1 LKGGVAVVKEEKRQF
16 RVVTFLTREELDFLD
31 EITKDIFFSK
41 GINIPRT
48 KLIEELINAF
58 RGKDDSDTKAIE
70 DMLIE
75 RLKK

>member
-1 LKGGVAVVKEEKRQF
+1 MKNQKRQF

-31 EITKDIFFSK
+31 EITKDIYFSK

-58 RGKDDSDTKAIE
+58 RGQDENDKKAIE
-70 DMLIE
+70 EMLIKRLE
-75 RLKK
+75 RD

>member
-1 LKGGVAVVKEEKRQF
+1 VAVVKEEKRQF